1 MDYKKMKAPTKTVTR
16 DMNQLSDSVGNVYEM
31 VRIIAKRSNQIA
43 TEMKRDLDK
52 KLQDFSSSS
61 DTMEEVFENHEQIE
75 ISRFYEKMPK
85 PTLEAIQEFEEGKI
99 YYRNPANMEVDE

>member
-1 MDYKKMKAPTKTVTR
+1 MDYKKMKAPTNTVTR

-85 PTLEAIQEFEEGKI
+85 PTLEAIHEFEEGKI
-99 YYRNPANMEVDE
+99 YYRKPANMEVDE

>member
-1 MDYKKMKAPTKTVTR
+1 MDYKKMKAPTNTVTR

-61 DTMEEVFENHEQIE
+61 DTMEEVFEYHEQIE

>member
-1 MDYKKMKAPTKTVTR
+1 MDYKKMKAPTNTVTR

-85 PTLEAIQEFEEGKI
+85 PTLEAIQEFEEVKI

>member
-1 MDYKKMKAPTKTVTR
+1 MDYKKMKAPTNTVTR
-16 DMNQLSDSVGNVYEM
+16 DMNQLCESVGNIYET

-43 TEMKRDLDK
+43 TEMKHDLDK

-61 DTMEEVFENHEQIE
+61 DSMEEVFENHEQIE

-85 PTLEAIQEFEEGKI
+85 PTLEAIQEFEDDKV